1 MASLKRT
8 VSTMGALFL
17 GMALMFLGNG
27 LLVSS
32 ASIQLKQLGFA
43 ELAIGIVNAS
53 YFFGA
58 ILSTIFAHRIVS
70 KVGHIRSFGI
80 FTILFGISAMYHSM
94 TSSLVVW
101 VGLRFVVGFCY
112 YALTMII
119 ESWLNERTPNSLRS
133 RVLAVYEVVFY
144 LSFGLGV
151 LLMSVELEKMQ
162 VFIIA
167 ASFIMV
173 SSIPLNLIRIHQ
185 PKIPQKEA
193 LSLPKVFGVVPLAL
207 ACALV
212 GGVVING
219 FFSMGGAFA
228 LSLGLSAK
236 LAPVFMFVAMVGGFC
251 GHFFIAPLS
260 DKFGRKLAIITVC
273 VVSLISA
280 SCFMVF
286 DLGVAFAFVA
296 GFFLGSGAFCLYAL
310 ALARANDVLKDR
322 SKSLEVGRALLF
334 SYLAGSLASPV
345 LLGTAMQ
352 IDGARGFMGVYVLLL
367 GVLLVFALTQKSVP
381 KSKRYPYQPHT
392 IRTTAI
398 DDLSSDG
405 FKG

>member
-1 MASLKRT
+1 M
-8 VSTMGALFL
+8 
-17 GMALMFLGNG
+17 
-27 LLVSS
+27 
-32 ASIQLKQLGFA
+32 
-43 ELAIGIVNAS
+43 
-53 YFFGA
+53 
-58 ILSTIFAHRIVS
+58 
-70 KVGHIRSFGI
+70 GHIRSFGI

-94 TSSLVVW
+94 TGSIFVW
-101 VGLRFVVGFCY
+101 ALLRFVVGFCY

-119 ESWLNERTPNSLRS
+119 ESWLNERTPNYLRS

-144 LSFGLGV
+144 LSFGFGV
-151 LLMSVELEKMQ
+151 LLMSAQLENMQ
-162 VFIIA
+162 IFIIA

-173 SSIPLNLIRIHQ
+173 SSIPLNLIRIRQ
-185 PKIPQKEA
+185 PKIPQRQA
-193 LSLPKVFGVVPLAL
+193 LSLPKVFSVVPLAL
-207 ACALV
+207 ACACV

-228 LSLGLSAK
+228 LSLGLSLK

-260 DKFGRKLAIITVC
+260 DKFGRRLAIITVC
-273 VVSLISA
+273 VVSLIASA
-280 SCFMVF
+280 CFMIF
-286 DLGVAFAFVA
+286 SLDMVAIFVA

-310 ALARANDVLKDR
+310 ALARANDVLNDR

-352 IDGARGFMGVYVLLL
+352 LDGARGFMGIYVLLL
-367 GVLLVFALTQKSVP
+367 ALLLLFALTQKSVP
-381 KSKRYPYQPHT
+381 QEKRQPWQPHT

-398 DDLSSDG
+398 DELSSKTQNG
-405 FKG
+405 